1 MGTITVS
8 AFVTVDGVQRDPVAW
23 IGDWFS
29 DDLVAHA
36 TGLLGQADA
45 MVMGR
50 GTYEY
55 FAERFPHIPG
65 PHAER
70 VNTMRKLVVSS
81 SLSQVGWQ
89 NAELVRGDA
98 FEVGMGLLGR
108 GQGSY
113 VMYGY
118 GSLAARLIHNGFV
131 GRLEFLVV
139 PTLRGSG
146 SSMVQ
151 ESLGRD
157 LVLSSS
163 RTFESGVVG
172 LTYTPQWD

>member
-29 DDLVAHA
+29 DDLVDHA
-36 TGLLGQADA
+36 TTLLDDAEA
-45 MVMGR
+45 MVLGR

-55 FAERFPHIPG
+55 FAQRFPQIPG
-65 PHAER
+65 PHADR
-70 VNTMRKLVVSS
+70 VNTIRKLVISN
-81 SLSQVGWQ
+81 SLTKVGWQ
-89 NAELVRGDA
+89 NAELVAGDA
-98 FEVGMGLLGR
+98 FEVAMGLVGR
-108 GQGSY
+108 EQGSY

-118 GSLAARLIHNGFV
+118 GSLAAQLVHNGFV
-131 GRLEFLVV
+131 QKLEFLVV
-139 PTLRGSG
+139 PTLHGSG
-146 SSMVQ
+146 TSMAR
-151 ESLGRD
+151 EGLDRD

>member
-8 AFVTVDGVQRDPVAW
+8 AFMTVDGVQDDPVAW

-29 DDLVAHA
+29 DDVVTHA
-36 TGLLGQADA
+36 TTLLEDAEA
-45 MVMGR
+45 MVLGR

-55 FAERFPHIPG
+55 FAQRFPHIPG
-65 PHAER
+65 PHADR
-70 VNTMRKLVVSS
+70 VNTMRKLVISN
-81 SLSQVGWQ
+81 SLSEVAWQ
-89 NAELVRGDA
+89 NAELLPGAA
-98 FEVGMGLLGR
+98 FEVAMELIGR

-118 GSLAARLIHNGFV
+118 GSLAAQLVHNGFV
-131 GRLEFLVV
+131 EKLEFLVV
-139 PTLRGSG
+139 PTLHGSG
-146 SSMVQ
+146 PSMVQ
-151 ESLGRD
+151 DGLGRD

>member
-8 AFVTVDGVQRDPVAW
+8 AFVTVDGVQRDPAAW

-36 TGLLGQADA
+36 TGLLEDAEA
-45 MVMGR
+45 MVLGR

-55 FAERFPHIPG
+55 LAQTFPHVRG
-65 PHAER
+65 PHADR
-70 VNTMRKLVVSS
+70 VNTMRKLVISN
-81 SLSQVGWQ
+81 SLSEVEWQ
-89 NAELVRGDA
+89 NAELVSGVA
-98 FEVGMGLLGR
+98 FEVAMGLVGR
-108 GQGSY
+108 EEGSY

-118 GSLAARLIHNGFV
+118 GALAAQLVHNGFV
-131 GRLEFLVV
+131 QELEFLVV
-139 PTLRGSG
+139 PTLHGSG
-146 SSMVQ
+146 PSMVQ
-151 ESLGRD
+151 EGLGRD